1 MTNRTLKRFWNQLPF
16 FVWLVV
22 LWMMLWGQFTWLA
35 AITGVGVAAFV
46 TTVFRLPPA
55 DLTGRVNVFWLAVF
69 IVQFLWEL
77 VHGALQVAWQAIG
90 PGTPSAAIV
99 KAPLRVDD
107 DLIMTHTAVAVSL
120 VPGTT
125 VVEADRGRRV
135 LYLHAIGVRDD
146 ADLDR
151 VRHNVLTWERRIV
164 RAVGSRS
171 ELGVCRAK
179 LPPYLERRESGEAA
193 S

>member
-1 MTNRTLKRFWNQLPF
+1 MKLKLKRMWRQLPF
-16 FVWLVV
+16 FAWLVV

-35 AITGVGVAAFV
+35 ALTGIAVAVVV
-46 TTVFRLPPA
+46 TAVFRLPPA
-55 DLTGRVNVFWLAVF
+55 ELTGRVNLFWLVVF

-77 VHGALQVAWQAIG
+77 VLGALHVAWQAVG

-99 KAPLRVDD
+99 KAPLRVND

-125 VVEADRGRRV
+125 VIESDRGRRV
-135 LYLHAIGVRDD
+135 LYLHAIGVYNGD
-146 ADLDR
+146 DLDR
-151 VRHNVLTWERRIV
+151 VRANVLTWERRIV
-164 RAVGSRS
+164 RAVGSRA
-171 ELGVCRAK
+171 ELGVCRAE
-179 LPPYLERRESGEAA
+179 LDPYLERRAQEGAA